1 MRVFHVKRYAVP
13 EEGPRP
19 DRGTGDPGMRPSLFT
34 VRTPDL
40 GGARSLALLA
50 PLPHVHD
57 PQSGR
62 HTLSLKDAHR
72 PCSREGTADA
82 HARCV
87 ANPTLAK
94 STGRTPGAGKSA
106 LDRHHELA
114 SDGAQS
120 WNFLAPCGKG
130 GSTLRRVDSGDSHLS
145 VDGVRGG
152 QRPRP
157 L

>member
-1 MRVFHVKRYAVP
+1 MRMFHVKRYAVP

-82 HARCV
+82 HARRV
-87 ANPTLAK
+87 VNPTLAK
-94 STGRTPGAGKSA
+94 STGRTPGAGSPPLTSITNSRA
-106 LDRHHELA
+106 MAPSR
-114 SDGAQS
+114 GTS
-120 WNFLAPCGKG
+120 WHRAE
-130 GSTLRRVDSGDSHLS
+130 RVDRLSGVSIAAIVTS
-145 VDGVRGG
+145 A
-152 QRPRP
+152 
-157 L
+157 